1 MKNDVIIN
9 KYLSDNERFADL
21 FNHQIFQGE
30 RVEKITPEELS
41 DINPLSGMALRG
53 GEGDIQVIKR
63 NRDIV
68 KKVSN
73 KTGIRFM
80 ILERV

>member
-21 FNHQIFQGE
+21 YNHQIFQSE
-30 RVEKITPEELS
+30 RKMKITPEELV
-41 DINPLSGMALRG
+41 DINPLSGMALCE
-53 GEGDIQVIKR
+53 GERNLQVIKR

-68 KKVSN
+68 KKVSS
-73 KTGIRFM
+73 KTGIR
-80 ILERV
+80 L